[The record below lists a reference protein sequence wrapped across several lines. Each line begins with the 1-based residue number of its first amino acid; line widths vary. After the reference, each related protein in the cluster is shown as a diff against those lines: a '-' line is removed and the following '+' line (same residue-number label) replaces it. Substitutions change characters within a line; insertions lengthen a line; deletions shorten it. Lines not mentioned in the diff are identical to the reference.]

1 MTVKSYVNLHEQ
13 KDKQLG
19 IFPVSVV
26 YSTNIFTL
34 ESPCQYQL
42 FSMVISKLK
51 EQRSVTLFFEKYFM
65 NTS

>member
-1 MTVKSYVNLHEQ
+1 MQKCNCSNKTSKQTKKATNIMTVKSYVNLHEQ

-34 ESPCQYQL
+34 ESPCQY
-42 FSMVISKLK
+42 
-51 EQRSVTLFFEKYFM
+51 
-65 NTS
+65 